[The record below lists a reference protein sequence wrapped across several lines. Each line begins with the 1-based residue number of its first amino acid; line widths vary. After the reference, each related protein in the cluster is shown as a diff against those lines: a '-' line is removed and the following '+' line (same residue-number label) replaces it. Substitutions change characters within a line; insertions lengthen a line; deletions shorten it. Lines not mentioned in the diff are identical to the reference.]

1 MRSIALDAHRDFC
14 EVAISERGRV
24 RLAGR
29 IATTPE
35 ALRLFGESLEATDQ
49 VVVEATGNA
58 VEIARILEPF
68 VDRVVLADAKA
79 VRAAARGRA
88 KTDKVDARL
97 LARLLAAGFLGE
109 VWTPDEQTR
118 ARRRLVSRRAQ
129 LVRQRTREK
138 NQVHAVLMRRLVGK
152 PPMSDVFGVRGRA
165 WLTRLDL
172 PADERLTVDGCLRHI
187 DMLDEEINL
196 VEQAIAA
203 DALTSPEMR
212 RLLTIPGVNAVTACA
227 LIGAIGD
234 IRRFPT
240 PAHLVGYLVLDPRVI
255 QSGNEPA
262 RHGRI
267 SKQGPGEA
275 RHVLVEAAWYL
286 ARTIG
291 PTRSFHQRIR
301 ARRSANVAT
310 VAVARKLTV
319 ICWHMLTH
327 EEDYAFARPS
337 LTSEKLRRL
346 ELLIGAERNR
356 GHRHRERVFAPRRQ
370 HQLEREL
377 AAQAETAY
385 KRLTADWTARRPKAS
400 AGATKGR
407 ASSSQ
412 PEATS
417 PRGRIEPQA
426 PALRPAVTRAH
437 PEESHPAEAASRGT

>member
-1 MRSIALDAHRDFC
+1 MVVVMRSIGLDAHRDFC
-14 EVAISERGRV
+14 EVAICERGRV
-24 RLAGR
+24 RSAGR

-35 ALRLFGESLEATDQ
+35 ALRLFGESLQAADQ

-58 VEIARILEPF
+58 VGIVRILEPF
-68 VDRVVLADAKA
+68 VERVVLADAKA

-152 PPMSDVFGVRGRA
+152 PPMSDLFGVRGRA
-165 WLTRLDL
+165 WLARLEL

-187 DMLDEEINL
+187 DMLNEEIGL

-203 DALTSPEMR
+203 DALGSPEMR

-234 IRRFPT
+234 IDRFPT
-240 PAHLVGYLVLDPRVI
+240 PQQLVGYLGLDPRVI
-255 QSGNEPA
+255 QSGSEPG

-275 RHVLVEAAWYL
+275 RHVLVEAAWHL
-286 ARTIG
+286 AGTIG
-291 PTRSFHQRIR
+291 PLRAFHQRIR
-301 ARRSANVAT
+301 ARRGANVAT
-310 VAVARKLTV
+310 VAVARKLAV
-319 ICWHMLTH
+319 ICWHMLTR

-337 LTSEKLRRL
+337 LTREKLRRL
-346 ELLIGAERNR
+346 ELLTGAERNR
-356 GHRHRERVFAPRRQ
+356 GRRHPERVFAPRHQ
-370 HQLEREL
+370 HELEREL

-400 AGATKGR
+400 AGAAKGR
-407 ASSSQ
+407 ASYSQ
-412 PEATS
+412 PKPTS
-417 PRGRIEPQA
+417 PRGRPEPQA

-437 PEESHPAEAASRGT
+437 DEGSHP